1 MSVTSKVLCSLILL
15 KLKTKEQTIQI
26 ENSTETS
33 QNWDHN
39 FARKS
44 WVSLIGLWTNRLY
57 SVALWTIVVQI
68 NFLFGLRCLLTPFLG
83 RHATELSNDQRHDCH
98 STAALNCPTQ
108 QPRVGTNIGV
118 SYMRGGGGGG
128 APKPPYYLRKPQT
141 ALSVTVCC
149 PQKQTRWVS
158 NQELPKQEKKAT
170 RRQDGKTNR
179 VYQSTCT
186 ETAVNVQTTGGE
198 IACRTPSEPIP
209 SSFHPVNLG

>member
-1 MSVTSKVLCSLILL
+1 M
-15 KLKTKEQTIQI
+15 
-26 ENSTETS
+26 
-33 QNWDHN
+33 
-39 FARKS
+39 
-44 WVSLIGLWTNRLY
+44 
-57 SVALWTIVVQI
+57 

-83 RHATELSNDQRHDCH
+83 RHATELPNEDQRDNCH
-98 STAALNCPTQ
+98 STAASRNEHRKNDAFLAWAVGVEAIITVGIPLPPPPS
-108 QPRVGTNIGV
+108 PRDIRV
-118 SYMRGGGGGG
+118 Y

-158 NQELPKQEKKAT
+158 TQELPKQEKKP
-170 RRQDGKTNR
+170 QGDKTVKQISR